1 MLNPQDAL
9 PTGTN
14 VSDWGGKEFWVRW
27 EGIEIKRSDESGAMV
42 NLFTEHSQVW
52 MLGSSIPLV

>member
-1 MLNPQDAL
+1 MPNPQDAL

-14 VSDWGGKEFWVRW
+14 VSDWGGRNSGSDG
-27 EGIEIKRSDESGAMV
+27 GIEIKRLDESEAVV
-42 NLFTEHSQVW
+42 NLFTEHSQVK